1 MTAFDEEHARRPFAD
16 LGRDIGDVNRYY
28 ARGEHPAERRA
39 AAQHA
44 EENAVIHA
52 NVRPAMRTNNRLRNY
67 MHFMAPL
74 VQDRD
79 NLSDDD
85 GDAVDDRY
93 DELRSAGLANTLGG
107 ARANAMDAGVHDPQ
121 IRREDV
127 GIYRSLRQGPRW
139 PSPVGA
145 EAQALGVQGRK
156 SLNLWQEGDPEP
168 PSSSAIEQGD
178 YQWHRMSSG
187 TEIRRVGPDEDSD
200 DGESDGGNYRTQALA
215 GGDRD
220 EMAAWRARMGLAPIQ
235 QPAAPNPLAPRVAAG
250 VDDDSDSDTESLQTE
265 SEYPY
270 RGALDI
276 NAGLGAP
283 QRAAV
288 PTGPRPGAMNVSKY
302 FSTFGA
308 RMQHAGFWG
317 ALGGRG
323 GARAEKAAEQ
333 RANAQRR
340 RNAQRWAQPSLG
352 TQLFRKAPYPWMRS
366 AEWNRD
372 EGRKVG
378 RGAGDD
384 RVKREWKDD
393 ASLATNPALG
403 MSRES
408 VGIWESNLDQAH
420 AISEQRRRG
429 GGAAGASQGDLFRK
443 VHGQVTAQG
452 GSGAAA
458 QERTRNLMMMMLKL
472 SPHRA
477 SQDAGAGSSASYA
490 KDGIIDGIPMAF
502 GQPSTDFP
510 DYIPPAVTQ
519 VFRNFDPNS
528 EDGGPGYLEAD
539 MRHKFPDVIPGAKGL
554 NARAMTSDSDR
565 TLSDWDPNEA
575 MDYPGPEEEQA

>member
-1 MTAFDEEHARRPFAD
+1 
-16 LGRDIGDVNRYY
+16 
-28 ARGEHPAERRA
+28 
-39 AAQHA
+39 
-44 EENAVIHA
+44 
-52 NVRPAMRTNNRLRNY
+52 
-67 MHFMAPL
+67 
-74 VQDRD
+74 
-79 NLSDDD
+79 
-85 GDAVDDRY
+85 
-93 DELRSAGLANTLGG
+93 
-107 ARANAMDAGVHDPQ
+107 
-121 IRREDV
+121 
-127 GIYRSLRQGPRW
+127 
-139 PSPVGA
+139 
-145 EAQALGVQGRK
+145 
-156 SLNLWQEGDPEP
+156 
-168 PSSSAIEQGD
+168 
-178 YQWHRMSSG
+178 MSSG
-187 TEIRRVGPDEDSD
+187 TEIRRVGPDEDAGD
-200 DGESDGGNYRTQALA
+200 DSV
-215 GGDRD
+215 
-220 EMAAWRARMGLAPIQ
+220 AP
-235 QPAAPNPLAPRVAAG
+235 PVASG
-250 VDDDSDSDTESLQTE
+250 VDDASDSDTDSDTESLQTE
-265 SEYPY
+265 SEYPF

-283 QRAAV
+283 ERAAV
-288 PTGPRPGAMNVSKY
+288 PMRPRPGEMNVSKY

-308 RMQHAGFWG
+308 RMQHAGFWV

-333 RANAQRR
+333 QAHAQRR

-384 RVKREWKDD
+384 RLKREWKDD

-408 VGIWESNLDQAH
+408 VGIWESNLDRAH

-429 GGAAGASQGDLFRK
+429 GGATGTAQAELIRK

-452 GSGAAA
+452 GTGAAA
-458 QERTRNLMMMMLKL
+458 RERTRNLMMMMLKL

-477 SQDAGAGSSASYA
+477 SEDAGAESSAPYA

-519 VFRNFDPNS
+519 VFRNFDPSS

-539 MRHKFPDVIPGAKGL
+539 MRHKFPNVIPGAKEL

-575 MDYPGPEEEQA
+575 MDYPGPEEEQV